1 MITGPTIKRGQSKTT
16 YGTPWSFIKA
26 VETRFGKLAWDL
38 AADKENKKAPNW
50 LTEYDN
56 SLKFNWHNLPQIGVT
71 TNLLYLNPPFD
82 LIEPWAEKCSREAQ
96 LGAKILFLT
105 PASIGSN
112 WFRDHIYGQA
122 LVLALNGRLTFE
134 GETTPYPKDCI
145 LSCYGW
151 KPGFEVWTW
160 NKEATIFD

>member
-1 MITGPTIKRGQSKTT
+1 MATGPTIKRFQSNSTV
-16 YGTPWSFIKA
+16 GTPWIFIHA
-26 VETRFGKLAWDL
+26 LTDRFGSIDYDL
-38 AADKENKKAPNW
+38 AAVPENAKAP
-50 LTEYDN
+50 LYVTPEIN
-56 SLKFNWHNLPQIGVT
+56 SLKQDWSKYKG
-71 TNLLYLNPPFD
+71 LLYLNPPFSD
-82 LIEPWAEKCSREAQ
+82 IEPWSEKCSREAQ

-145 LSCYGW
+145 LSCFGW

-160 NKEATIFD
+160 HSEATIFD